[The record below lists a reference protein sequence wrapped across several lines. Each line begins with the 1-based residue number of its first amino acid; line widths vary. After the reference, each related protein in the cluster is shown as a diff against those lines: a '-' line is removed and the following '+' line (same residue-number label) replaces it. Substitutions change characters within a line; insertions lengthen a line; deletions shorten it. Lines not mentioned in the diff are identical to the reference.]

1 MPKSS
6 NTLKIRGV
14 QRRGGESKEG
24 GKRSRGGV
32 ESKCTL
38 RLWGC
43 FVRFV
48 CFDCVSNPL
57 RACGRLWVL
66 MPACV
71 ILACLGVCCFLD
83 AFSRRF
89 GPVLPR
95 LRGFFGLRNFQAA
108 IAQLG
113 ERQTEDLKVP
123 GSIPGLGN
131 FSYLADSGVSK
142 AGCGLLLFRPG
153 LCSSFCRSLD
163 CHLSMARP
171 HPGGA
176 QKLRTP
182 GVEPGSQAWG
192 ACMMPLHYVRC

>member
-1 MPKSS
+1 M
-6 NTLKIRGV
+6 
-14 QRRGGESKEG
+14 
-24 GKRSRGGV
+24 

-176 QKLRTP
+176 QKLPRARSRTRVTSMGGLYDAATLRALLNTDFVCEVAGP
-182 GVEPGSQAWG
+182 TNPVLLCFGV
-192 ACMMPLHYVRC
+192 